1 LNGSDV
7 AESILKSE
15 NQKEW
20 IKLADRSASDTD
32 TDSWR
37 KTCREIVKKGN
48 LAKV

>member
-7 AESILKSE
+7 AESVLKSE

-20 IKLADRSASDTD
+20 FKLADRSKSDTD
-32 TDSWR
+32 TESWQSA
-37 KTCREIVKKGN
+37 CREIVKKGN